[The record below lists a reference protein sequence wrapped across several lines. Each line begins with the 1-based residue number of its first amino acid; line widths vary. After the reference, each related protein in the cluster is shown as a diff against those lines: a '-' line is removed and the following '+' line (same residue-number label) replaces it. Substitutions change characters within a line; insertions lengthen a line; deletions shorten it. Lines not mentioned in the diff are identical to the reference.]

1 MSSNNQ
7 IEIPSTRKSF
17 VINSEHADM
26 IVNDLLQGDYEAL
39 GRIFTDL
46 VNFNLYGDF
55 SIVET
60 ECNDK
65 AERSA
70 RKLLKSD
77 SEHYIAHYKGRSE
90 QNAKNRLS
98 GQRPDRDEVKEYA
111 RLKGYDE
118 NIAME
123 WCLQQATNDWLDNK
137 GEPIKYWKKTL
148 DAYMKAVNLNKL
160 NSSMKGMFKL

>member
-1 MSSNNQ
+1 MSKSN

-26 IVNDLLQGDYEAL
+26 IVNDLMQGDYEAL

-46 VNFNLYGDF
+46 VNFNLYGDLT
-55 SIVET
+55 ITET
-60 ECNDK
+60 VCEDK

-77 SEHYIAHYKGRSE
+77 SEHYIQHYKARSE
-90 QNAKNRLS
+90 QNAKNRTAR
-98 GQRPDRDEVKEYA
+98 QYPNNDEVRDYA
-111 RLKGYDE
+111 LSKGYDP
-118 NIAME
+118 NDAVGWAME
-123 WCLQQATNDWLDNK
+123 QAQRDWLDPN

-148 DAYMKAVNLNKL
+148 DSYMQAVMRNKVKAGLND
-160 NSSMKGMFKL
+160 MFRR

>member
-1 MSSNNQ
+1 MSKNN

-26 IVNDLLQGDYEAL
+26 IVNDLMQGDYEAL

-46 VNFNLYGDF
+46 VNFNLYGDY

-77 SEHYIAHYKGRSE
+77 SEHYIQHYKARSE
-90 QNAKNRLS
+90 QNAKNRTAR
-98 GQRPDRDEVKEYA
+98 QYPDNNEIKDYA
-111 RLKGYDE
+111 RAKGYDE
-118 NIAME
+118 NIVME
-123 WCLQQATNDWLDNK
+123 WCINQAHNDWLDQN

-148 DAYMKAVNLNKL
+148 DSYMQAVNRNKINDL
-160 NSSMKGMFKL
+160 MKDKFRR